1 MRASPNRD
9 IEDSDVI
16 THPGS
21 TTSFD
26 FDAAPEADAPRAA
39 SHHDQ
44 SLIVGSRG
52 SALALWQTRWVLDR
66 LLEQAPDTRYR
77 VEEITTR
84 GDRTQALQVP
94 LTQLGDKSMF
104 VAELE
109 RALLAGKLDIT
120 ISPMN
125 DRSLVDAERQALLAR
140 EQQTRGEIQPIDAA
154 VHSLKDLPGQLDPRL
169 TLAAVPRREDPRDAL
184 ISRHGLRLAEL
195 PMGAVV
201 ATSSLRR
208 RAQVL
213 HLRPDVR
220 IVDIRGNVDTRLRK
234 ALAPDG
240 PDAVILAVAGLRR
253 LGLDGHITEL
263 LPVDALTPAVGQGAL
278 AVEVRA
284 DDRRTRRLLKLIDH
298 PPTRQ
303 AVTAERAVLA
313 TLGGGC
319 QVPLGAHAIV
329 GTDGEMLHLTAVV
342 ASLDGQRL
350 IRVEREGPIRR
361 PVALGRG
368 VARELLR
375 RGAAQILAEIVG
387 R

>member
-1 MRASPNRD
+1 MGSNAR
-9 IEDSDVI
+9 EDQ
-16 THPGS
+16 
-21 TTSFD
+21 
-26 FDAAPEADAPRAA
+26 R
-39 SHHDQ
+39 
-44 SLIVGSRG
+44 LIVGSRG
-52 SALALWQTRWVLDR
+52 SALAMWQARWVLDR
-66 LLEQAPDTRYR
+66 LQERAPHTHYHI
-77 VEEITTR
+77 EEITTR

-109 RALLAGKLDIT
+109 RALLAGELDVA

-125 DRSLVDAERQALLAR
+125 DRSLVDAERQAMPVQ
-140 EQQTRGEIQPIDAA
+140 EQRSGEIQPIDAA
-154 VHSLKDLPGQLDPRL
+154 VHSLKDLPGKLDPRL
-169 TLAAVPRREDPRDAL
+169 TLAAVPQREDPRDAL
-184 ISRHGLRLAEL
+184 ISRHGLGFAEL
-195 PMGAVV
+195 PVGAVV

-213 HLRPDVR
+213 HLRPDLR

-253 LGLDGHITEL
+253 LGLDGHITEI
-263 LPVDALTPAVGQGAL
+263 LPVDVLTPAVGQGAL

-284 DDRRTRRLLKLIDH
+284 DDRRTRRLLKEIDH
-298 PPTRQ
+298 QPTRQ

-319 QVPLGAHAIV
+319 QVPLGAHATV
-329 GTDGEMLHLTAVV
+329 GPGGETLYLTAVV

-350 IRVEREGPIRR
+350 IRVERDGPLRR
-361 PVALGRG
+361 PVTLGRG

-375 RGAAQILAEIVG
+375 QGAAQILAEIAG

>member
-1 MRASPNRD
+1 M
-9 IEDSDVI
+9 I
-16 THPGS
+16 THPAS

-26 FDAAPEADAPRAA
+26 SDAAPGIVAPPFDSREE
-39 SHHDQ
+39 Q
-44 SLIVGSRG
+44 PLIVGSRG

-66 LLEQAPDTRYR
+66 LLEHAPNTRYHI
-77 VEEITTR
+77 EEITTR
-84 GDRTQALQVP
+84 GDRTQALHVP

-109 RALLAGKLDIT
+109 RALLAGELDVA

-125 DRSLVDAERQALLAR
+125 DRSLVDAERQTLPAHELAR
-140 EQQTRGEIQPIDAA
+140 EEQNEAVQPIDAA

-169 TLAAVPRREDPRDAL
+169 TLAAVPQREDPRDAL
-184 ISRHGLRLAEL
+184 ISRHGLRLADL
-195 PMGAVV
+195 PMGAVI

-208 RAQVL
+208 RAQIL

-234 ALAPDG
+234 ALAADG

-253 LGLDGHITEL
+253 LGLDGHVTEI
-263 LPVDALTPAVGQGAL
+263 LPVDLLTPAVGQGAL

-284 DDRRTRRLLKLIDH
+284 DDRHTRRLLKSLDH
-298 PPTRQ
+298 APTRQ

-319 QVPLGAHAIV
+319 QVPLGAHAV
-329 GTDGEMLHLTAVV
+329 VAPDGETLHLTAVV
-342 ASLDGQRL
+342 ARLDGQRL
-350 IRVEREGPIRR
+350 IRVERSGPIRR
-361 PVALGRG
+361 PVTLGRS

-375 RGAAQILAEIVG
+375 KGAAQILAEIVG

>member
-1 MRASPNRD
+1 M
-9 IEDSDVI
+9 I

-21 TTSFD
+21 TPSLD
-26 FDAAPEADAPRAA
+26 SEAAPGADAPGSTSRE
-39 SHHDQ
+39 HQ
-44 SLIVGSRG
+44 QLIVGSRG
-52 SALALWQTRWVLDR
+52 SALAMWQTRWVLDR
-66 LLEQAPDTRYR
+66 LLEHAPHTHYHI
-77 VEEITTR
+77 EEISTR

-109 RALLAGKLDIT
+109 RALLAGELDVA

-125 DRSLVDAERQALLAR
+125 DRSLVDAERQAMPVQ
-140 EQQTRGEIQPIDAA
+140 EQQQSGEIQPIDAA
-154 VHSLKDLPGQLDPRL
+154 VHSLKDLPGKLDPRL
-169 TLAAVPRREDPRDAL
+169 TLAAVPPREDPRDAL
-184 ISRHGLRLAEL
+184 ISRHGLRFAEL
-195 PMGAVV
+195 PVGAVV

-213 HLRPDVR
+213 HLRPDLR

-253 LGLDGHITEL
+253 LGLDGYITEI
-263 LPVDALTPAVGQGAL
+263 LPVDVLTPAVGQGAL

-284 DDRRTRRLLKLIDH
+284 DDRRTRRLLKQLDH

-319 QVPLGAHAIV
+319 QVPLGAHATV
-329 GTDGEMLHLTAVV
+329 APDGETLHLTAVV

-350 IRVEREGPIRR
+350 IRVERDGPLRR
-361 PVALGRG
+361 PMTLGRG

-375 RGAAQILAEIVG
+375 RGAAQILAEIAG

>member
-1 MRASPNRD
+1 MKIHPAS
-9 IEDSDVI
+9 
-16 THPGS
+16 TA
-21 TTSFD
+21 SFD
-26 FDAAPEADAPRAA
+26 CEAAPGTITPPFEPREG
-39 SHHDQ
+39 Q
-44 SLIVGSRG
+44 PLVVGSRG

-66 LLEQAPDTRYR
+66 LLEQAPNTRYHI
-77 VEEITTR
+77 EEITTR
-84 GDRTQALQVP
+84 GDRTQASHVP

-109 RALLAGKLDIT
+109 RALLAGKLDIA

-125 DRSLVDAERQALLAR
+125 DRSLVDAERQTMPAHEHVR
-140 EQQTRGEIQPIDAA
+140 EEEGDAVQPIDAA
-154 VHSLKDLPGQLDPRL
+154 VHSLKDLPGQLDSRL
-169 TLAAVPRREDPRDAL
+169 TLAAVPQREDPRDAL
-184 ISRHGLRLAEL
+184 ISRHGLRLMDL

-213 HLRPDVR
+213 HLRPDAR

-234 ALAPDG
+234 ALASDG
-240 PDAVILAVAGLRR
+240 PDAIILAVAGLRR
-253 LGLDGHITEL
+253 LGLDEHVTEI
-263 LPVDALTPAVGQGAL
+263 LPVDLLTPAVGQGAL

-284 DDRRTRRLLKLIDH
+284 DDRRTRRLLKALDH
-298 PPTRQ
+298 APTRQ

-319 QVPLGAHAIV
+319 QVPLGAHAV
-329 GTDGEMLHLTAVV
+329 AAPDGETLHLTAVV

-350 IRVEREGPIRR
+350 IRVERTGPLRR
-361 PVALGRG
+361 PVTLGRG